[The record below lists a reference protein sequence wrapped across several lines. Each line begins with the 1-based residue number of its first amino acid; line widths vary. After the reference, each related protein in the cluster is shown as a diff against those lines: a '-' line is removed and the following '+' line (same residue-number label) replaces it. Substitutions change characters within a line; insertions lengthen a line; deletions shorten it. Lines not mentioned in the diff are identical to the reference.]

1 MDQSEVSG
9 GWTSIYQLFWCI
21 LVFTEGTK
29 VSKAI
34 ILFAFLGPCKY
45 AVRWRK
51 NRCLQR
57 GSCKSLPR
65 CRPVGRL
72 AQDFQVAQFQ
82 VRASEFF
89 GTSIA
94 LSPQLSSQLQRCYGK
109 KDKTASR
116 WFKQIPGIL
125 PDIEVKSWFTKRERE
140 SAGMMGRKWNK
151 AGSRR
156 LVHGQ
161 HCQYQLLKQCWNMLE
176 YEKRPS
182 SPKPSNASRR
192 CSRTCPPRSRC
203 WLTDVKLN
211 GCCLKIVWCSLM
223 KLMNG
228 TIENSWS
235 LSTDDIWWNLM
246 WWLIIMINWWLII
259 IFRLKSLNRQLWEI
273 CESGFMFLWSGKVG
287 WLSIIFHSWI
297 GVSWGVEGAVWR

>member
-140 SAGMMGRKWNK
+140 RAQAWWEENGTKLEVDDWFMANIASI
-151 AGSRR
+151 S
-156 LVHGQ
+156 
-161 HCQYQLLKQCWNMLE
+161 CWNNVEICWNTKRGPHHQSHQMLRDGAQE
-176 YEKRPS
+176 LARLGAGADWQMWNSMVVAWKS
-182 SPKPSNASRR
+182 F
-192 CSRTCPPRSRC
+192 
-203 WLTDVKLN
+203 DVVWWN
-211 GCCLKIVWCSLM
+211 WWTVPLKIHEVWVLM
-223 KLMNG
+223 
-228 TIENSWS
+228 IFDE
-235 LSTDDIWWNLM
+235 IW
-246 WWLIIMINWWLII
+246 
-259 IFRLKSLNRQLWEI
+259 
-273 CESGFMFLWSGKVG
+273 CDG
-287 WLSIIFHSWI
+287 
-297 GVSWGVEGAVWR
+297 